1 MKKLI
6 LAAALLSP
14 MPLAAQSVSANQPA
28 SVGSAMQAMGL
39 DGQIG
44 TTSDGSPA
52 IVSQLNGA
60 TFSILFVSCD
70 DPRGCQDLQLR
81 AVFATPE
88 AVALD
93 TLNAWNQS
101 TFMGKAFQIGE
112 TVVLEHPIA
121 GVDGLSRYSF
131 TRTMARWELALND
144 FRQRLASPE

>member
-1 MKKLI
+1 MKYLI

-14 MPLAAQSVSANQPA
+14 LPLAAQSVSASQPA

-39 DGQIG
+39 TGQMG
-44 TTSDGSPA
+44 TTSDGTPA

-60 TFSILFVSCD
+60 TFSVMFVSCD

-81 AVFATPE
+81 AVFATDAP
-88 AVALD
+88 VPLD

-101 TFMGKAFQIGE
+101 TFMGKAFQLAD

-144 FRQRLASPE
+144 FRQRLATLE